1 MSDDSSYRHQA
12 SRAVGQ
18 QRTGASVPTKR
29 PQTGVR
35 NETSYGRSLE
45 GREYLDS
52 ITPKYA
58 NNYQRSRANDLRHMD
73 RSSD

>member
-1 MSDDSSYRHQA
+1 MSDDNNYRHQA
-12 SRAVGQ
+12 ARAVGQ
-18 QRTGASVPTKR
+18 QRTGGSVPTKR

-35 NETSYGRSLE
+35 NETSYGRSVE
-45 GREYLDS
+45 GREYLDA

-58 NNYQRSRANDLRHMD
+58 NNDQRSRANNLRHMD